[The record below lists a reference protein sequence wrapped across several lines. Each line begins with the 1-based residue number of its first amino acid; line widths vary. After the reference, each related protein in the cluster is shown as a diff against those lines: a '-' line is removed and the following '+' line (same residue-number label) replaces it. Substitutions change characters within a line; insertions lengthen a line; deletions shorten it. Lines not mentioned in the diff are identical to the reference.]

1 MAILP
6 IQKITD
12 ADGKAHYRPLGFAS
26 KYKKKV
32 YNDKLDYDIHDLK
45 RYRDSTDSN
54 ERERIKNKLMAS
66 SLGAI
71 DFDEMDAGL
80 IRANAQIIR
89 YRENM
94 EAAGKANF
102 GFAAGIKNIAKS
114 VASMGI
120 EALISIGIAK
130 IFELGYNWFDKAIN
144 ASKYAIEEADK
155 LQESWSKIS
164 EEQKAAE
171 DLIDDYGKRYEELR
185 KGVGQHGE
193 NKLLN
198 TEEYEEYLAISNKLA
213 ATFPDMIAGWDAQG
227 NAILKTET
235 NVRSLTEAYLDMERA
250 NRLKQSS
257 EFEES
262 GYKGEIARVY
272 SGDKGSYT
280 KYQEFVEGMET
291 FEEWKKRLSER
302 GSALEFSDVGMMYSS
317 DVDTESFIHTFNTEF
332 ATELGQ
338 QRVNAFE
345 TALEELKAL
354 EIEIFEGEKVLPE
367 TLQQAKDNLTNAI
380 ELLYGG
386 YVSASDLLSRQATY
400 DLNGLKKEY
409 VRIAANAF
417 DKEAAPIYG
426 GNKLGDWDTT
436 DTVKNFFGQIPM
448 TFDHDSFG
456 MGEKSYTE
464 YMTWFTENIL
474 NPFAGSKGEKARDR
488 LEAILE
494 LQTKFASGV
503 EGITYGNLKELIDNV
518 ENIELFGDP
527 LWNAINELVLSAY
540 EEIAQRALEMG
551 LSEEEVGQ
559 LTSKDMDYL
568 SAHSGEK
575 KISGLN
581 EVRQGAEALSASIE
595 ELTESYNKFMSDQEK
610 ALTNLNALS
619 EQGYLTPEQMKEID
633 QTGYS
638 RAVVT
643 TPYGTQHTDY
653 QITRQIELAKAQEEI
668 NRLTEEGNKK
678 QAEAKEA
685 YEEFLK
691 LAKEGKKEQAEAQ
704 KVALDGYVNE
714 INQINLM
721 ADAIRGSTSA
731 LNAFKRAC
739 QMGELG
745 DGFRSAKEAID
756 AIIEGLENGKVGT
769 NKFRAAIELIG
780 GSDMLSKFQ
789 NGLISNQTLKDFAKN
804 AGKFYNDEGD
814 IDRRKVFDMMAKSG
828 VGSYYM
834 QDGKQRFRVNRDATM
849 EEYQKAF
856 GGVSVEFASLI
867 LDAINENAKNDS
879 EIIGPEDYRRRR
891 KENEEAL
898 QKVKNMS
905 VSANSVVIN
914 GNVEGGSDG
923 SGGNGSN
930 GNGSNGNGEVPDGK
944 KTEPPAQEPP
954 PTPEPKVVITEDGRE
969 LADNAHAPFPDID
982 DLSEKFEALTPTLN
996 ASLDSTAAFLQAQRT
1011 AQAQR
1016 NELQNIYEEAGYSDS
1031 VDAEYLNA
1039 LLDLMNQYDDSIF
1052 KTHDKSSERKNI
1064 PSGSKAEEESTAE
1077 GVEPEK
1083 EATVTEAAEEA
1094 AAETAETFSQ
1104 AYAKR
1109 MNYEQTGFASGDIPT
1124 PHNQGAS
1131 NQPPQNDEP
1140 AESPDTSTET
1150 VSPEIERLNKNLEG
1164 LYTAYNNVVQ
1174 GYNDGNA
1181 YLDKNSTLDALQ
1193 FLAKNVSASLDSY
1206 RELPNVGPEDQNII
1220 SYENLLNDINN
1231 LINALSGAG
1240 AADLPFGG
1248 WMTAY
1253 NMPYT
1258 DVRGRGRGGAKDVP
1272 GTSGEAD
1279 TESLSDET
1287 VEVEV
1292 VANTE
1297 EAEEQISALSE
1308 SSEEP
1313 VEIPVTT
1320 ELEEASSKNAELVE
1334 AVKEKTTKP
1343 VDADT
1348 AEADAAVNSLNA
1360 EIERTATKSTDASQI
1375 RAAIRYANELNALLA
1390 KEIVKPFSMADGG
1403 GGNSGGGSG
1412 VDGGVAKVDG
1422 GMSLAGGNT
1431 LVGEIAPEI
1440 IVDRKTGTWRLVDYP
1455 QLTHL
1460 NPGDIVFNGK
1470 QTEAILKGRKTHF
1483 SKAMVDGN
1491 AKGGKSFAGYI
1502 GKARKPDSIYT
1513 SIDRKIVQQREGFV
1527 VFDDPD
1533 GNGVVIPQTWD
1544 ISQDVGDGKGKKNG
1558 KGGGGRGGGGSGE
1571 KEEREWIDW
1580 IERLLE
1586 LAKKATEKAIEDV
1599 ADKIGYIAKNAQL
1612 DLALTKN
1619 RAELQKNEAAY
1630 NRYIEQADLMRKRNG
1645 LSADIVNKIQT
1656 GAIDITEYGQEMA
1669 NKIKEYQ
1676 EWYEKAEKCKD
1687 TIDELNKQEKE
1698 LQRQKLDNIVDVF
1711 ENKIARLESS
1721 ISLNSTKL
1729 EKKAAYGEE
1738 IVAQDYIDAIAATE
1752 KKIAQLQEERTAYA
1766 KQFNA
1771 LVKSGVLEPN
1781 SDAWHEYISNLEEI
1795 DETIVQTHTDLAG
1808 LKDEMS
1814 NIPLTNLQYALERLK
1829 ALQSDI
1835 EAFRSFHDAQ
1845 GTKNE
1850 PGSLIELIEN
1860 GHEQIQNLKD
1870 QNEMLKS
1877 QQGGL
1882 DVLSE
1887 KWQELQGQI
1896 ESNEQAIWDIKSAQE
1911 EWNDAIT
1918 DLQIDR
1924 LQEEREEL
1932 EKTNEELEKR
1942 KEMEDAIEEYEKAK
1956 QRTKLVYQAGKGFQY
1971 VADQDAIK
1979 EAKDRLDELRH
1990 QEMLDKIDEAI
2001 EALEDQKETDNIYD
2015 YQGIDVLKAFTG
2027 NEGSELYDLVH
2038 ATTDFD
2044 KLLSDKMAT
2053 VLGSNNARGT
2063 EALSVQIGD
2072 ITVQGVQNVD
2082 DFAQSIVDELPNRLI
2097 QKLYS

>member
-12 ADGKAHYRPLGFAS
+12 ADGKAHYRALGFAS
-26 KYKKKV
+26 KYKKEV
-32 YNDKLDYDIHDLK
+32 YNDKLDYDIHNLE
-45 RYRDSTDSN
+45 RYRDSTDSD

-80 IRANAQIIR
+80 IRANAQIIK

-94 EAAGKANF
+94 EAASKANF
-102 GFAAGIKNIAKS
+102 GFAAGAKNIAKS
-114 VASMGI
+114 IASMGI

-198 TEEYEEYLAISNKLA
+198 AEEYEEYLAISNKLA
-213 ATFPDMIAGWDAQG
+213 DTFPELISGWDAQG
-227 NAILKTET
+227 NAIFEATTRMEDFIEANKKM
-235 NVRSLTEAYLDMERA
+235 VRE
-250 NRLKQSS
+250 NREEQSFQFS
-257 EFEES
+257 ES
-262 GYKGEIARVY
+262 GYAGEVARLY
-272 SGDKGSYT
+272 SSDKGSYT
-280 KYQEFVEGMET
+280 AYEDILFGQEKI
-291 FEEWKKRLSER
+291 EEWLDTYSEDYNAPDLARTLGWYAKDAGVSQDSIDNLNKAIDDISHIDFAEKDPDKSEEYKKEYHKGIYEAVQVVYGEYQRKTQNQL
-302 GSALEFSDVGMMYSS
+302 AQANYDLVGMQDEYRRM
-317 DVDTESFIHTFNTEF
+317 I
-332 ATELGQ
+332 L
-338 QRVNAFE
+338 NAFDSE
-345 TALEELKAL
+345 AN
-354 EIEIFEGEKVLPE
+354 P
-367 TLQQAKDNLTNAI
+367 
-380 ELLYGG
+380 LYGG
-386 YVSASDLLSRQATY
+386 GLLSNWKTVDRMENFLLQIPYGLGHDVFKNMADVNKDGKYNPTEFREFWQDQFMEKLLVPRTQNIMSSLLSMQDDFLNNKLVFQ
-400 DLNGLKKEY
+400 DLSKYIDGLKGDSLFGTPNEEGINEAGKAIWS
-409 VRIAANAF
+409 VIVSKLIGDWQNAYNRASSLGL
-417 DKEAAPIYG
+417 DEAALAQLTAKDLEFISRMPV
-426 GNKLGDWDTT
+426 D
-436 DTVKNFFGQIPM
+436 
-448 TFDHDSFG
+448 
-456 MGEKSYTE
+456 GEKLSGIDE
-464 YMTWFTENIL
+464 L
-474 NPFAGSKGEKARDR
+474 RRLQEKTS
-488 LEAILE
+488 EP
-494 LQTKFASGV
+494 
-503 EGITYGNLKELIDNV
+503 ID
-518 ENIELFGDP
+518 
-527 LWNAINELVLSAY
+527 ALV
-540 EEIAQRALEMG
+540 
-551 LSEEEVGQ
+551 
-559 LTSKDMDYL
+559 D
-568 SAHSGEK
+568 
-575 KISGLN
+575 
-581 EVRQGAEALSASIE
+581 
-595 ELTESYNKFMSDQEK
+595 SYNKFMSDQEK

-691 LAKEGKKEQAEAQ
+691 LVKEGKKEQAEAQ
-704 KVALDGYVNE
+704 KVALDGYVDE

-769 NKFRAAIELIG
+769 NKFRAAVELIG
-780 GSDMLSKFQ
+780 GSDMLNKFQ

-804 AGKFYNDEGD
+804 AGKFYSDEGD
-814 IDRRKVFDMMAKSG
+814 IDRRKVFDMMAESG
-828 VGSYYM
+828 LGSYYM
-834 QDGKQRFRVNRDATM
+834 QDGRQRFRANRYATM
-849 EEYQKAF
+849 EEYQEAF

-879 EIIGPEDYRRRR
+879 EIIGSEDYRRRR

-898 QKVKNMS
+898 QKVKDMS

-930 GNGSNGNGEVPDGK
+930 GNGEVRDGK

-954 PTPEPKVVITEDGRE
+954 PPPEPEVVITEDERE
-969 LADNAHAPFPDID
+969 LA
-982 DLSEKFEALTPTLN
+982 EKFAKAYGLE
-996 ASLDSTAAFLQAQRT
+996 SMKAAARAAESKDT
-1011 AQAQR
+1011 ER
-1016 NELQNIYEEAGYSDS
+1016 GPQNSYETGWY
-1031 VDAEYLNA
+1031 
-1039 LLDLMNQYDDSIF
+1039 
-1052 KTHDKSSERKNI
+1052 
-1064 PSGSKAEEESTAE
+1064 
-1077 GVEPEK
+1077 
-1083 EATVTEAAEEA
+1083 AEEA
-1094 AAETAETFSQ
+1094 LKKKAAEDVEAAFVE
-1104 AYAKR
+1104 AKAVAAKITEAIIAAQKYKL
-1109 MNYEQTGFASGDIPT
+1109 MGIASGDKPMQ
-1124 PHNQGAS
+1124 HNQGAS

-1140 AESPDTSTET
+1140 TEPPDTSVET
-1150 VSPEIERLNKNLEG
+1150 VSPEMERLNKNLEG
-1164 LYTAYNNVVQ
+1164 FYTAYNNIVQ

-1181 YLDKNSTLDALQ
+1181 HLDKKSTLDALQ
-1193 FLAKNVSASLDSY
+1193 TLGEYVSTSLDSY
-1206 RELPNVGPEDQNII
+1206 KELPNVVPEDQNII
-1220 SYENLLNDINN
+1220 SYENLLNDINS
-1231 LINALSGAG
+1231 LINALSSAG
-1240 AADLPFGG
+1240 SADLPFGG
-1248 WMTAY
+1248 WMIAG

-1258 DVRGRGRGGAKDVP
+1258 DVRGRGRGGAKNVP
-1272 GTSGEAD
+1272 GTPGEAD

-1292 VANTE
+1292 IANTE
-1297 EAEEQISALSE
+1297 EAEEQIEALNENADSPIE
-1308 SSEEP
+1308 
-1313 VEIPVTT
+1313 VPVTT
-1320 ELEEASSKNAELVE
+1320 EMEAANSTTAQLIENVQEE
-1334 AVKEKTTKP
+1334 TTKP
-1343 VDADT
+1343 VSADT
-1348 AEADAAVNSLNA
+1348 DEADNAVANLNSAIEQTIAKNVNSGP
-1360 EIERTATKSTDASQI
+1360 IE
-1375 RAAIRYANELNALLA
+1375 AAIQFAKELNSLLG
-1390 KEIVKPFSMADGG
+1390 KEIIKPVKINSSDGSSLTG
-1403 GGNSGGGSG
+1403 SSGGGRGNSNSKAM
-1412 VDGGVAKVDG
+1412 AKVDG
-1422 GMSLAGGNT
+1422 GVSLAGGNT

-1460 NPGDIVFNGK
+1460 NPGDIVFNGS
-1470 QTEAILKGRKTHF
+1470 QTKAILKGRKTHF

-1491 AKGGKSFAGYI
+1491 AKGGKSYFQGFTSN
-1502 GKARKPDSIYT
+1502 RPSFSSDS
-1513 SIDRKIVQQREGFV
+1513 GFSMDKERLEKV
-1527 VFDDPD
+1527 AEVYAKEWL
-1533 GNGVVIPQTWD
+1533 T
-1544 ISQDVGDGKGKKNG
+1544 SQDVGDGKGKKNG
-1558 KGGGGRGGGGSGE
+1558 KGGGGGRGGGGGSDKE
-1571 KEEREWIDW
+1571 EEREWIDW

-1619 RAELQKNEAAY
+1619 RAEVQKNEAAY
-1630 NRYIEQADLMRKRNG
+1630 NRYIEQAELMRKRNG

-1656 GAIDITEYGQEMA
+1656 GAIDITEYGQDMA

-1766 KQFNA
+1766 KQFNV
-1771 LVKSGVLEPN
+1771 LVKTGVLEPN

-1835 EAFRSFHDAQ
+1835 EGFRSFHDAQ